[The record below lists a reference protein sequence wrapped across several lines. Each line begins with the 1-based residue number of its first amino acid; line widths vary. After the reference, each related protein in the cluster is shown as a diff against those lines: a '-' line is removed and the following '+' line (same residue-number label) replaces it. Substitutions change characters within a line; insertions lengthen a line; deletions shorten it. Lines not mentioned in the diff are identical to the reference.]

1 MKRCDILSFILALE
15 VNAVN
20 SVCGVYSWMEKG
32 ILGGKIR
39 RMKLYLVRHGET
51 DWNKVKRI
59 QGCFPIPGRKQLCE
73 KRTHC
78 GKKEKG
84 HAAKREIKKN
94 TDPGYTRRQLSCTD
108 VPIQKQKDRDDQ

>member
-59 QGCFPIPGRKQLCE
+59 QGQVDIPL
-73 KRTHC
+73 
-78 GKKEKG
+78 
-84 HAAKREIKKN
+84 N
-94 TDPGYTRRQLSCTD
+94 L
-108 VPIQKQKDRDDQ
+108 

>member
-1 MKRCDILSFILALE
+1 MKRCDILNFILALE

-51 DWNKVKRI
+51 DSNKVKRI
-59 QGCFPIPGRKQLCE
+59 QGQVDIPQAFGR
-73 KRTHC
+73 RNS
-78 GKKEKG
+78 GRI
-84 HAAKREIKKN
+84 A
-94 TDPGYTRRQLSCTD
+94 GYP
-108 VPIQKQKDRDDQ
+108 V